1 MILKKLVIQG
11 FKSFADKTEIVVDKG
26 ITGIVGPNGSGK
38 SNVADAIRWVL
49 GEQSTKNL
57 RGDKMEDF
65 IFNGAEGVNPKAY
78 CEVALYFDN
87 QDGQVDCEYSEIV
100 VARKMYRSGESNYYL
115 NKNIVRLKDILE
127 LFRDTGIGKEGYSI
141 IGQGRVDDILSSKS
155 LSRRKVFEEA
165 AGIMKYRVRKE
176 EAEKKLQKTDEN
188 LERVEDILEELKEQ
202 IVPLKTQMEETKAYL
217 TLQEELKG
225 LELASFLVEWDK
237 NRQRQQQL
245 QELISQYQ
253 QDIQKARDS
262 VQHMEE
268 EYRRENAKM
277 ETASKQKEG
286 IAKSLMELRGQIEQ
300 KRGSIRLLEEKKRHN
315 RQRREEIE
323 RENQKSALE
332 CQDSKKLIEAL
343 EIRQEENRQKV
354 AALEGE
360 MEALLSSME
369 QVSGKNR
376 DYVEQLEGK
385 KNRRQEVF
393 ALIGEADMALSRL
406 SESATNKEE
415 YLGGIEQQLEEAQKN
430 QKGLL
435 DGQKRLEQDRQQLA
449 QKNRQQTEKIN
460 ALKVKQQQKEQ
471 EQSELSQELLGI
483 QRELGECESQYS
495 LLDAMSRQFE
505 GYVHSVKNLLS
516 EAEKNREIGK
526 LMVGPLA
533 ELVKVP
539 GKYEQAVEIV
549 LGNALQNIVVET
561 QQDAKQIIQFL
572 REKNLGRVTFM
583 PLDALSYN
591 TLSEAERKKA
601 QSVPGFLCVASEAVQ
616 FGGKVAPA
624 VEFLLART
632 VITEDLDSAVKVANA
647 CGRSF
652 RVVSLKGDMVK
663 PGGVMTGGSTGQ
675 NKAGLLSRKR
685 ALKELEVRI
694 EQLKGDV
701 ELKQMEM
708 QTAKEDG
715 EFVRMEV
722 ESAIADLREIE
733 VSTATIM
740 QQQTATQENLDR
752 MNQAIA
758 EYQQQKN
765 NWVQVLEDEKAQRQK
780 HMGAKAALEMELEEL
795 ETQLAQMKNDFE
807 QDSQQINH
815 WKDQVNKLKIKHIE
829 RVKDGE
835 NIQSEKEFLIKQEQT
850 SSQRIQSNL
859 QALKELEEEEADIA
873 RQMENAGQGQE
884 QIIKEQQVL
893 TEREG
898 QMEQQL
904 AAHKQTAA
912 QLRRNIEEAK
922 DQNTGMVEEIYKTE
936 NQLSKLQDGLE
947 AMQNKIWEDY
957 ELTYAGAEPYR
968 QENFSPQKTS
978 QRIRQIRDEMKQMG
992 PINPGAINDY
1002 NRVKERVDFL
1012 ETQREDLGKAKDD
1025 LNVVIDKLMHTMEE
1039 HFLSKFRQI
1048 DKYFQSIFGEL
1059 FGGGKAQL
1067 KLEEG
1072 DVLSSGI
1079 DIIVQPPG
1087 KKLQNISLLSG
1098 GERALTAIALLFA
1111 MLKINPSPMCLLDEI
1126 DAPLDEENVIRYS
1139 EYLKNLVDQ
1148 VQFLI
1153 ITHRKPT
1160 MAICDTL
1167 YGIAMEQKGVSKVI
1181 SVRLQ

>member
-65 IFNGAEGVNPKAY
+65 IFNGAEGVKPKAY
-78 CEVALYFDN
+78 CEVELYFDN

-100 VARKMYRSGESNYYL
+100 VARKMFRSGESNYYL
-115 NKNIVRLKDILE
+115 NKNIVRLKDVLE

-202 IVPLKTQMEETKAYL
+202 IVPLQTQMEETKAYL
-217 TLQEELKG
+217 ALQEELKG

-237 NRQRQQQL
+237 NKQRQEQL
-245 QELISQYQ
+245 QELIAQYQ
-253 QDIQKARDS
+253 QEIQQAKDQTQQMERQYQQKTA
-262 VQHMEE
+262 QMEE
-268 EYRRENAKM
+268 A
-277 ETASKQKEG
+277 TGHKER
-286 IAKSLMELRGQIEQ
+286 ITKALMELRGQIEQ
-300 KRGSIRLLEEKKRHN
+300 KRGSIRLLEERQRHID
-315 RQRREEIE
+315 QRREEIQ
-323 RENQKSALE
+323 RENQQSALE
-332 CQDSKKLIEAL
+332 SQDSQKLIQAL
-343 EIRQEENRQKV
+343 QVRQEENASQI

-360 MEALLSSME
+360 METLLASMD
-369 QVSGKNR
+369 QVSSKNS
-376 DYVEQLEGK
+376 DYTKQVEDK
-385 KNRRQEVF
+385 KSRRQEIF
-393 ALIGEADMALSRL
+393 AQLGEVDKALSRL

-415 YLGGIEQQLEEAQKN
+415 YLSGIEAQLEEAQMS
-430 QKGLL
+430 QKSLL
-435 DGQKRLEQDRQQLA
+435 DGQKRLAQDREQLA
-449 QKNRQQTEKIN
+449 QKNRQQAEKIN

-471 EQSELSQELLGI
+471 EHRELSEQLMAL
-483 QRELGECESQYS
+483 QKELGECESQYS
-495 LLDAMSRQFE
+495 ILEAMSRQFE
-505 GYVHSVKNLLS
+505 GYVHSVKNLLT
-516 EAEKNREIGK
+516 EAEKNREIGR

-533 ELVKVP
+533 ELMKVP
-539 GKYEQAVEIV
+539 DQYEMAIETV
-549 LGNALQNIVVET
+549 LGNALQNIVVEN
-561 QQDAKQIIQFL
+561 QQDAGTLIRFL
-572 REKNLGRVTFM
+572 RQRNLGRVTFM
-583 PLDALSYN
+583 PLNALSYN
-591 TLSEAERKKA
+591 KLSETERQKA

-616 FGGKVAPA
+616 FGQRVAPA
-624 VEFLLART
+624 VEFMLART
-632 VITEDLDSAVKVANA
+632 VITQDLDSAVAVANA

-663 PGGVMTGGSTGQ
+663 PGGVMTGGSTGG

-685 ALKELEVRI
+685 VLKELEVRI
-694 EQLKGDV
+694 EQLKADV
-701 ELKQMEM
+701 ELKQMEI

-715 EFVRMEV
+715 EFVRLEV
-722 ESAIADLREIE
+722 ESAIADLKEIE
-733 VSTATIM
+733 VSTATIV
-740 QQQTATQENLDR
+740 QQQAATQENIDR
-752 MNQAIA
+752 LGKAIA
-758 EYQQQKN
+758 EYQQQQN
-765 NWVQVLEDEKAQRQK
+765 SWAQVLEDEKNQRQK
-780 HMGAKAALEMELEEL
+780 QLGAKAALEMELEDL
-795 ETQLAQMKNDFE
+795 ETQLSQMKSDYE
-807 QDSQQINH
+807 QDAQQLSH
-815 WKDQVNKLKIKHIE
+815 LKDQVNKLKIKHIE
-829 RVKDGE
+829 KVKDGE
-835 NIQSEKEFLIKQEQT
+835 NLQSEREFLLRQQQTADQRLESNQE
-850 SSQRIQSNL
+850 
-859 QALKELEEEEADIA
+859 ALSKLEEEEKNLA
-873 RQMENAGQGQE
+873 REREQAGQGQE
-884 QIIKEQQVL
+884 QSLQQQQQLTAQEEQAA
-893 TEREG
+893 
-898 QMEQQL
+898 QQL
-904 AAHKQTAA
+904 AAYKQAAA
-912 QLRRNIEEAK
+912 QLRRDIEQAK
-922 DQNTGMVEEIYKTE
+922 DQNTGLMENIYRTE
-936 NQLSKLQDGLE
+936 NQLGKLQDSLE
-947 AMQNKIWEDY
+947 AMQNKVWEDY

-968 QENFSPQKTS
+968 QQDFSPQKTG

-992 PINPGAINDY
+992 PINPGAISDY

-1025 LNVVIDKLMHTMEE
+1025 LNVVIEKLMHTMEE
-1039 HFLSKFRQI
+1039 HFMSKFRQI
-1048 DKYFQSIFGEL
+1048 DQHFQSIFGEL

-1072 DVLSSGI
+1072 DVLTSGI

-1148 VQFLI
+1148 VQFLV